1 MKKINSR
8 AKGKAGERELIG
20 ELKRLLPEL
29 TDALERNLEQT
40 RDGGYDIAGLDG
52 WAPEVKRYS
61 KILPADIESF
71 WEQTLIQARNDRR
84 RPALF
89 MREDRREWR
98 VRVALCDLSD
108 RYEMIEPTTNWT
120 AEISMDAF
128 AALVRGYHV
137 PVA

>member
-1 MKKINSR
+1 MKKKINSR

-20 ELKRLLPEL
+20 ELKRVLPEL

-52 WAPEVKRYS
+52 WAPEVKRYA

-71 WEQTLIQARNDRR
+71 WEQAVTQARNDRR

-89 MREDRREWR
+89 MREDRREWAVL
-98 VRVALCDLSD
+98 VRLSD
-108 RYEMIEPTTNWT
+108 ISIDWDPTDDLKST
-120 AEISMDAF
+120 AVISMESF
-128 AALVRGYHV
+128 AKVVRRHDV
-137 PVA
+137 

>member
-1 MKKINSR
+1 MKKKINSR

-20 ELKRLLPEL
+20 ELKRVLPEL
-29 TDALERNLEQT
+29 TDELERNLEQT
-40 RDGGYDIAGLDG
+40 RDGGYDISGLHG

-71 WEQTLIQARNDRR
+71 WEQTITQARNDHR

-98 VRVALCDLSD
+98 VRVRLNDVQDRWVAEDDLK
-108 RYEMIEPTTNWT
+108 WT
-120 AEISMDAF
+120 AEVTLDAF
-128 AALVRGYHV
+128 AWIYRRAV
-137 PVA
+137 

>member
-1 MKKINSR
+1 MKKKINSR

-20 ELKRLLPEL
+20 ELKRVLPEL

-52 WAPEVKRYS
+52 WAPEVKRYA

-71 WEQTLIQARNDRR
+71 WDQATIQARNDRR

-89 MREDRREWR
+89 MREDRREWSVV
-98 VRVALCDLSD
+98 VRLSD
-108 RYEMIEPTTNWT
+108 
-120 AEISMDAF
+120 ISMDWDATDDLKSTAIISMESF
-128 AALVRGYHV
+128 AKVVRIHNV
-137 PVA
+137 

>member
-98 VRVALCDLSD
+98 VRVRICDICDDWDGDAL
-108 RYEMIEPTTNWT
+108 ENT
-120 AEISMDAF
+120 AEISMTSF
-128 AALVRGYHV
+128 AEMVRRHAGGQNV
-137 PVA
+137 